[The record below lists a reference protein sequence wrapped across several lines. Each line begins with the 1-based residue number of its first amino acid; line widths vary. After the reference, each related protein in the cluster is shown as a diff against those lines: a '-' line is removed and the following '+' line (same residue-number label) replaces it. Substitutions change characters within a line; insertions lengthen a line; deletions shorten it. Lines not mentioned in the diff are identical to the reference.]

1 MLSPKLLAALNEQI
15 NAELTSAYAYLAM
28 AAHFETA
35 NLQGSAK
42 WMRRQA
48 REEQGHAMRLFD
60 FVHDCDGRTA
70 LHAIPQPQSTFAT
83 TLEVWEIAL
92 RQEQGI
98 TAGIHALLA
107 LAEEEKHYPTQVML
121 HWFVTEQV
129 EEEKTTKSI
138 LEQVRSIG
146 SSSSSIFYIDRHLGK
161 EADKSA

>member
-1 MLSPKLLAALNEQI
+1 MLSPRLLAALNEQI

-48 REEQGHAMRLFD
+48 REEQGHAMKIFD
-60 FVHDCDGRTA
+60 FVHDCDGRVA
-70 LHAIPQPQSTFAT
+70 LTAIPQPQSTFAS

-92 RQEQGI
+92 RQEQGV
-98 TAGIHALLA
+98 TAGIHALYA
-107 LAEEEKHYPTQVML
+107 LATEEKHYATQVML
-121 HWFVTEQV
+121 QWFVTEQV
-129 EEEKTTKSI
+129 EEEKTTKGI
-138 LEQVRSIG
+138 VEQVRSVG
-146 SSSSSIFYIDRHLGK
+146 SSSSAIYFVDRHLGK